1 MNAKG
6 SHYNII
12 RLKVNANKMLKF
24 LWFHSVTE
32 SSRRAALF
40 CLGFIFSKP
49 RQNQLVPNSS

>member
-24 LWFHSVTE
+24 LWCHPHLA

-40 CLGFIFSKP
+40 CLGFENMKP
-49 RQNQLVPNSS
+49 RQNQLAPSGR